1 MSQPLCKFG
10 TADGAAKV
18 LEFNTVFITSPL
30 DLNDP
35 FEMRPAWTN
44 THELEQ
50 CEERQIREELT
61 GGMFGAEPP
70 IPVENQIGLSDH
82 YNERVF
88 QDLHERFRVL
98 SLLPSVVDVEKIHT
112 VSRPED
118 TLMWSHYGDHNQG
131 ICLVFDAEKFNNGLK
146 KGGYPVEYHQ
156 ERKGMPPELYSA
168 WKRLLE
174 PRGEAVDQARHE
186 LLYRHYIEILTRK
199 SPEWKYEG
207 EVRMIYEKSA
217 LDPVSDFD
225 EVTFACPICVKA
237 GRPKSDCKQPVFRDT
252 VKMPAEAIVAVIFGA
267 DSPTPFVEPVL
278 KILAENRYAHT
289 KLFWASLHSS
299 EYRMHYYQTDADNIR
314 AYQEAHTE
322 RIGRAKNHYT
332 YSQDGSGASM
342 PLFGAQKGINFHR
355 RPSGGNP
362 QG

>member
-44 THELEQ
+44 SHELEQ
-50 CEERQIREELT
+50 FEERQIREQLT
-61 GGMFGAEPP
+61 GGMFRAEPP

-98 SLLPSVVDVEKIHT
+98 SLLPSVVDVEKNHT

-146 KGGYPVEYHQ
+146 KGGYPVEYH
-156 ERKGMPPELYSA
+156 EKRKGMPAELYSA
-168 WKRLLE
+168 WKRLFE
-174 PRGEAVDQARHE
+174 PRGEDMDQARHE
-186 LLYRHYIEILTRK
+186 LLYRHYLEILTRK

-217 LDPVSDFD
+217 LDGVQATRFQGHGKNASGSHCCRDFWGGFPD
-225 EVTFACPICVKA
+225 AVCRA
-237 GRPKSDCKQPVFRDT
+237 RPKNSREGSLRPYET
-252 VKMPAEAIVAVIFGA
+252 LLGLSA
-267 DSPTPFVEPVL
+267 FVRVSNALLPDRCRQHQG
-278 KILAENRYAHT
+278 IPRSAH
-289 KLFWASLHSS
+289 
-299 EYRMHYYQTDADNIR
+299 
-314 AYQEAHTE
+314 
-322 RIGRAKNHYT
+322 
-332 YSQDGSGASM
+332 
-342 PLFGAQKGINFHR
+342 
-355 RPSGGNP
+355 
-362 QG
+362 